1 MKKIILLVLN
11 LKYLIV
17 NKSIGKSN
25 IFAPS
30 FVC

>member
-1 MKKIILLVLN
+1 MKIIILLVLN

-25 IFAPS
+25 IFAPTIS
-30 FVC
+30 C